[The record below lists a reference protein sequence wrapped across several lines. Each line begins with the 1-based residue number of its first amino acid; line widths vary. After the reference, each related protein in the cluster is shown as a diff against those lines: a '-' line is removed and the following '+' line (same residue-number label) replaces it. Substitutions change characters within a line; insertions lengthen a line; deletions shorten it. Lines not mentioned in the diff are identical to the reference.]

1 MNTTIRELNF
11 IRISSRAR
19 CSRRPTVTGNSIG
32 RFVVDGIR
40 WLRPLRRSRPLR
52 ILPRSH
58 VTKLTSA
65 LTRARP
71 TELFRKVLRRH
82 LAQQIS
88 LIATSQNVNF
98 LHRHRIEE
106 ALDHTE
112 HRREAPRRVDQVQL
126 AQTLGVVVL
135 RDGRGLLDVAVD
147 GTDFA
152 DAHALEVHDRAAGF
166 EQGAGFARAA
176 GEAGVGDFFVFH
188 DQVLQHAFGRRD
200 FVHGGQIDLA
210 ELFDVDG
217 SSVLGEGQCG

>member
-1 MNTTIRELNF
+1 MRELGRRSDGNAKFVISLRPARQSRFFSFHDSSTSHAIDVGLLSHRCLMNTTIRELNF

-112 HRREAPRRVDQVQL
+112 HRREARRS
-126 AQTLGVVVL
+126 G
-135 RDGRGLLDVAVD
+135 
-147 GTDFA
+147 
-152 DAHALEVHDRAAGF
+152 
-166 EQGAGFARAA
+166 
-176 GEAGVGDFFVFH
+176 
-188 DQVLQHAFGRRD
+188 
-200 FVHGGQIDLA
+200 
-210 ELFDVDG
+210 
-217 SSVLGEGQCG
+217 